1 MGQKKSKTSLSFD
14 LNDIMSKDLVLLS
27 LVDLNHVD
35 TNDIKDFLM
44 AKSLRF
50 LREKAKEEVY

>member
-1 MGQKKSKTSLSFD
+1 MGQKKSKNSLSFD

-27 LVDLNHVD
+27 LVDLNHVE

>member
-1 MGQKKSKTSLSFD
+1 MGQKKSKNSLSFD

-35 TNDIKDFLM
+35 KNDIKDFLM
-44 AKSLRF
+44 AKSLHF